1 MNYLDEL
8 NEPQRNAVECIN
20 GPVMIIAGA
29 GSGKT
34 RVLTYRI
41 VHMIQNGIDP
51 FNILSLT
58 FTNKAAAEMK
68 ERIMKLVGN
77 EGKNLWMGTFH
88 SIFARVLRIEA
99 EKLGYPSNFTIY
111 DTDDAKSLI
120 KNIVKEQNLNDTLY
134 KPNTVLNRISSAK
147 NSLITWQMYN
157 GSVDL
162 VNEDRM
168 AHRPA
173 MGKLY
178 ELYAKRCFQSG
189 AMDFDDLLMK
199 MHELLER
206 FPEVCYKYQQKF
218 KYVMVDEF
226 QDTNYAQ
233 YSIVKKLSAVNENIC
248 VVGDDAQSIYAFRGA
263 TIANILNFEKDYPDL
278 NIFKLEQNYRS
289 TQNIVNA
296 ANKVIAVNKAQIK
309 KETFTT
315 NAEGEKIKVVQVA
328 TDNDEGK
335 YVADNIFEMRM
346 RHQLHN
352 KEFAILYRTNSQ
364 SRAFEEALRRMDI
377 PYRVYG
383 GISFY
388 QRKEVKDFLCYLRL
402 TVNFND
408 EEALRRVIN
417 YPTRGIGKT
426 TLERATVA
434 MNDAGK
440 GLWEVLENAPLYGIK
455 AGKPVEDFM
464 WMMKSF
470 NAMLAT
476 HNAYDIAQHIG
487 KQTGIMK
494 ELYEDKT
501 VEGVSRYENLQAL
514 LNSIKEFT
522 DETKVN
528 EDTGEVV
535 DKTLGSYLQTVTLL
549 TNADDD
555 KGDDNKVKLMT
566 VHSAKG
572 LEFHT
577 VFVVGMEEE
586 LFPSNMSTD
595 DRNAL
600 EEERR
605 LFYVAVT
612 RAKTNLFLT
621 YALNRYRFGRLIYCE
636 PSRFIDE
643 VPEDYSTFV
652 GLRKPSMPQGF
663 GNVSGFKTL
672 DSAFGNNNTN
682 RNNFQRKTEKP
693 FEGNSIS
700 KPSVL
705 NKPVVNIVPMPDFK
719 ASPNSALQVGQ
730 TVYHEKFGKG
740 KLTILE
746 GNGDNSFATIDFEQ
760 LGQKKIML
768 KFAKLMIG
776 EN

>member
-68 ERIMKLVGN
+68 ERIMRLVGN
-77 EGKNLWMGTFH
+77 EAKNLWMGTFH

-470 NAMLAT
+470 NAMLST

-501 VEGVSRYENLQAL
+501 IEGVSRYENLQAL

-612 RAKTNLFLT
+612 RAKANLFLT

-672 DSAFGNNNTN
+672 DSAFGNNNAN
-682 RNNFQRKTEKP
+682 RNNFQRKPEKP

-705 NKPVVNIVPMPDFK
+705 NKPSVNIAPMPDFK
-719 ASPNSALQVGQ
+719 PSPNNLLQVGQ